1 MDAIF
6 TSFGFAIRALAIGAT
21 YVPAAVISAVPYTVT
36 ALAWI
41 ALGSAL
47 MYAAP
52 ITRLIHFFFD
62 DRHVVYLLDLMAWFL
77 TSYLGATFQFVWLMS
92 TSGEPGL
99 MLDETTQMSWSV
111 KLMTSFIAS
120 ATASGLVFGLLGLLI
135 GCLLAYSGK
144 VALDGEGQR
153 SEAQELLEKQV

>member
-47 MYAAP
+47 
-52 ITRLIHFFFD
+52 ILIHFFFD